1 MQEIYWGVISGT
13 SQVWLG
19 LWALAGGRRGFT
31 SKAGPRVEAGA
42 SRRVLK
48 GVGQILEPL
57 ALADFGSGGAVARPE
72 KAIAFAYRLC
82 AVATDR
88 VGPVRSVLEDGCLC
102 LRSDNVVEGN
112 CAEELLQN
120 SRRDVEEYFVAPPGR
135 ISWPKLDE
143 KEPLS
148 HC

>member
-1 MQEIYWGVISGT
+1 M
-13 SQVWLG
+13 
-19 LWALAGGRRGFT
+19 GGR
-31 SKAGPRVEAGA
+31 AGTTHDPHPPPYPPPRE
-42 SRRVLK
+42 
-48 GVGQILEPL
+48 VGQILEPL